1 MLSRIG
7 PEPREPITESS
18 LARPVISDAA
28 ATPAFGLQQADATP
42 ALGNANARKLVWF
55 LVPSEDFGTGGV
67 ISISY
72 FHAETRR
79 LLSGPDVAVVAS
91 TYPNAPILRKY
102 TRFPNSMDIFAFD
115 EVMTYFKS
123 IEHVVLHIPEYFCK
137 DLLGQ
142 LSPSGR
148 LFLDIIPRLHINVV
162 LQNIEKCRPEE
173 IQPLRTLTDEITCTT
188 AHDRYSTQDQSD
200 RFGIPLHK
208 LSVFMDRY
216 EQRSWIER
224 DDIIILS
231 PDPHPLRDHV
241 IDTIAKGLPN
251 VERVPII
258 NMPYENYRS
267 LIAKAK
273 WSLTFGEGLD
283 GYFAEMAWTGGVPFA
298 VYNNSFFMPEFR
310 GLPTVYD
317 SWESLQASI
326 VDDILKFDHEEAYA
340 AAGEPTRRVLHQF
353 YSPEKY
359 RENIRLFYEQ
369 RYSFRPTKPLR
380 VEELHAQAQAAIARM
395 RQNEEM
401 RDAEIGKLK
410 DGIEARDNY
419 IPQLKQEIEK
429 REQEIEKRD
438 VYIGQLTKGIEAL
451 REAIAARDA
460 SIYWKL
466 TAPLRLA
473 ADLVRRSITAP
484 KRLIRSLLR

>member
-1 MLSRIG
+1 MLARIG
-7 PEPREPITESS
+7 PEPRDLITESS
-18 LARPVISDAA
+18 LARPVTSDGAA
-28 ATPAFGLQQADATP
+28 KPPFSLQQADATP
-42 ALGNANARKLVWF
+42 AMGNAHARKLVWF

-72 FHAETRR
+72 FHAETRM
-79 LLSGPDVAVVAS
+79 LLSGSDIAVVAS

-115 EVMTYFKS
+115 EVVAYFKS
-123 IEHVVLHIPEYFCK
+123 VEHIILHIPEYFCK
-137 DLLGQ
+137 DFLGQ

-148 LFLDIIPRLHINVV
+148 LFLDMIPRLHINVV
-162 LQNIEKCRPEE
+162 LQNIDKCKPDDV
-173 IQPLRTLTDEITCTT
+173 QPLRTLTDEITCTT
-188 AHDRYSTQDQSD
+188 AHDRYSTQEQSD
-200 RFGIPLHK
+200 RFGMPLHK

-216 EQRSWIER
+216 EQRSWTER

-231 PDPHPLRDHV
+231 PDPHPLRDRV
-241 IDTIAKGLPN
+241 IEIVAKGLPK
-251 VERVPII
+251 VERIPII

-283 GYFAEMAWTGGVPFA
+283 GYFAEMAWTGGVAFA

-317 SWESLQASI
+317 TWENLQASI

-340 AAGEPTRRVLHQF
+340 AAGEPIRRVLHQF

-359 RENIRLFYEQ
+359 RENIRLFYEE
-369 RYSFRPTKPLR
+369 RYSFRPTNPLR
-380 VEELHAQAQAAIARM
+380 VEEMRVQAHATIAQM
-395 RQNEEM
+395 RQNEET
-401 RDAEIGKLK
+401 RDAEIGKLN
-410 DGIEARDNY
+410 DGIEARDVY
-419 IPQLKQEIEK
+419 IPQLK
-429 REQEIEKRD
+429 QEIEKRD
-438 VYIGQLTKGIEAL
+438 VYIGQLRNGIEAL

-466 TAPLRLA
+466 TAPLRLT
-473 ADLVRRSITAP
+473 ADLVRRGIAAP